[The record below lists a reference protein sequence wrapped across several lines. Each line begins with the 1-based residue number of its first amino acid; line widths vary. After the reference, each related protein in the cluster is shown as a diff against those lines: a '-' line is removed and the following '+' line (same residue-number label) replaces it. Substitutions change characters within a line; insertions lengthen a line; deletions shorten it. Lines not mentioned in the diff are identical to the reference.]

1 MKITTTYYNV
11 GMSDP
16 HVQSAILRL
25 LQEGNTPSRIGIRQ
39 VKRYVEENFRSYGLS
54 VDSIEDLNGD
64 VPDDDD
70 PIWDKMHAVA
80 QRLGLE

>member
-25 LQEGNTPSRIGIRQ
+25 LREGNTPSRIGIRQ
-39 VKRYVEENFRSYGLS
+39 VKGYVEDNFRFHGLS
-54 VDSIEDLNGD
+54 ADSIEDFIGD

>member
-16 HVQSAILRL
+16 HVQAAILRL
-25 LQEGNTPSRIGIRQ
+25 LREGNAPSRIGIRQ
-39 VKRYVEENFRSYGLS
+39 VKRYVEDNFRFHGLAA
-54 VDSIEDLNGD
+54 DCIEDLNGD
-64 VPDDDD
+64 VPDDED